1 MLDYRSEDPDG
12 GFKKIFVAIAVLHL
26 ILLGGLLLVARF
38 QPKPKNDA
46 VVWMNPG
53 SFGGNSALGAA
64 QATPAHETAS
74 PAGEEPGPRPTP
86 INASSPAEPEETPES
101 TPAPVAPPVLEST
114 PDIPV
119 ATPPPPPPASGR
131 SELAVSEPTPE
142 HSATPAPPPAVK
154 PTPKPTP
161 KSKPKSTPES
171 TPTPARK
178 PTSKP
183 KQKPTPEPA
192 PKPKQTPTDNDET
205 KLTRKEKEKAT
216 RHEKE
221 KPKTDSAQKP
231 AASPARPEKSKTP
244 SSSPAEGDEKIASAE
259 VRKKKVHEEAT
270 ADSGS
275 ESGSGTAKGPGS
287 GKGTG
292 DAKGTSSGESSL
304 EGYVGLLT
312 NRFQAAWNQP
322 TSEMALGKTLSVT
335 VRIRIEADGA
345 VTNFEIVEGSGN
357 AVVDDSVREA
367 GKRLARLPPP
377 PNGRAFSSPVRFE
390 LGN

>member
-1 MLDYRSEDPDG
+1 MSDYRSEDPDG
-12 GFKKIFVAIAVLHL
+12 GFKKIFVAIAVIHL
-26 ILLGGLLLVARF
+26 VLLGGLYLVARF
-38 QPKPKNDA
+38 QPRPNNDA
-46 VVWMNPG
+46 VVWINPG
-53 SFGGNSALGAA
+53 SFGGNAA
-64 QATPAHETAS
+64 FDSSQAASAHETAT
-74 PAGEEPGPRPTP
+74 PAAEEVGPSPTP
-86 INASSPAEPEETPES
+86 ISESTPADAEETPES
-101 TPAPVAPPVLEST
+101 PPPPIPPPVPEST
-114 PDIPV
+114 PDIPLT
-119 ATPPPPPPASGR
+119 TPLPSPPANEP

-142 HSATPAPPPAVK
+142 HTATPAPEPSVEPTQRPIHK
-154 PTPKPTP
+154 PKPKPTP
-161 KSKPKSTPES
+161 

-178 PTSKP
+178 LSPKP
-183 KQKPTPEPA
+183 KPKPTPELS
-192 PKPKQTPTDNDET
+192 PKPKQTPTE
-205 KLTRKEKEKAT
+205 KEEAKVTRKEKEKGT

-221 KPKTDSAQKP
+221 KPKTESTPKP
-231 AASPARPEKSKTP
+231 AVSPAKPEKSQTP
-244 SSSPAEGDEKIASAE
+244 SSSPEEGDEKVASGEA
-259 VRKKKVHEEAT
+259 RKKKAYEEAT

-275 ESGSGTAKGPGS
+275 ESGSGAAKGPGS
-287 GKGTG
+287 GRGTG
-292 DAKGTSSGESSL
+292 DAKGTSSGESGL

-335 VRIRIEADGA
+335 VRIKIEPDGT